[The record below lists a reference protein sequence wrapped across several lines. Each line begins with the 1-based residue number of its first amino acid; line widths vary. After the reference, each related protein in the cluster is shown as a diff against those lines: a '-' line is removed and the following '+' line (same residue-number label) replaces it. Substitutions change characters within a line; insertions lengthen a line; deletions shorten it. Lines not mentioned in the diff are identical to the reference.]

1 MAADEGRSELSER
14 FVKLLVRDQERKPE
28 ASPIRIE
35 AVYDHVFIERCNV
48 FISEQ
53 YSTCTVY

>member
-35 AVYDHVFIERCNV
+35 AVYDHVFIER
-48 FISEQ
+48 
-53 YSTCTVY
+53 